1 MGKRIIIKGANFA
14 TNGMKEN
21 YIEFTVE
28 NGGASGTQQGY
39 VYLVRNRNELSAKS
53 AANYYYNWIKSTKS
67 ILLYPGDII
76 AVKDMPTPMG
86 YMCIY
91 GYRQV
96 IEGMYPVYTPASS
109 SQKISNLS
117 PHDYIE
123 TSYAPVMIKNT
134 HATDPLY
141 IVLEGRKAS
150 GTPDGEKE
158 LSPTATPY
166 IEYRIYTD
174 HPERYEEQPEEAQSE

>member
-1 MGKRIIIKGANFA
+1 MGKRIIIKGAHFSV
-14 TNGMKEN
+14 NGTKEN
-21 YIEFTVE
+21 FIDYTVE
-28 NGGASGTQQGY
+28 NGGASPTQQGY

-53 AANYYYNWIKSTKS
+53 AGNYYYNWIKSTKS
-67 ILLYPGDII
+67 IILYPGDIV
-76 AVKDMPTPMG
+76 AVKDMPKPMG
-86 YMCIY
+86 FMAIY

-96 IEGMYPVYTPASS
+96 NEGLYPVYTPTSS
-109 SQKISNLS
+109 SQKISSQS

-150 GTPDGEKE
+150 GTPEGEKE
-158 LSPTATPY
+158 MSPTDVPY
-166 IEYRIYTD
+166 IPYRIYTD
-174 HPERYEEQPEEAQSE
+174 FPERYQEEEVSEPSE